1 MKVILATCTAFPE
14 GEPGHELLDAAL
26 AERGVDASWEVWDDP
41 DVDWGAADL
50 VAVRSTWDYI
60 ERPDVFLDWTR
71 RVEGVTRLLNG
82 SDLMAWNLDKAYLVA
97 LADGGGDGAQVPV
110 VPSRLLESPD
120 DLVRARDEWGDVV
133 VKPRVGAGGI
143 GVVVVGARE
152 PLTAVD
158 LPAGDLLVQP
168 LVHSVRDAG
177 ELSVFV
183 LGGRPAARVRKVP
196 GPGEV
201 RVHEHLGGTYA
212 RTELDAA
219 VVARAVA
226 GFEAAGELV
235 GRALDYGRVDLLLH
249 EGEWKVSELE
259 LIEPA
264 LYLELC
270 PENVEPYVEAVLRR
284 LR

>member
-26 AERGVDASWEVWDDP
+26 AERGVDATWAVWDDP

-50 VAVRSTWDYI
+50 VAVRATWDYV
-60 ERPDVFLDWTR
+60 ERPEAFLAWAR
-71 RVEGVTRLLNG
+71 RVEGVIRLLNG
-82 SDLMAWNLDKAYLVA
+82 SDVMAWNMDKAYLVA
-97 LADGGGDGAQVPV
+97 LGEGGQVPV
-110 VPSRLLESPD
+110 VPSRLLEGPD
-120 DLVRARDEWGDVV
+120 DLARARGEWGDVV
-133 VKPRVGAGGI
+133 VKPRVGAGGV
-143 GVVVVGARE
+143 GVVVVGAEE
-152 PLTAVD
+152 PLSAVD

-183 LGGRPAARVRKVP
+183 LGGRPAAQVRKVP

-212 RTELDAA
+212 RASLDAA
-219 VVARAVA
+219 VVGRAVA

-284 LR
+284 LA